1 VRLSTSDLTKEPSSG
16 TLYDQVAERIEGLI
30 DAGTLEIGTR
40 IPSVRKLSVQLDVSV
55 STVLAAYR
63 LLEDR
68 GVIESRPQSGY
79 YVRVQPYVPPAE
91 PEISKGT
98 TTPQVVST
106 GQIVMKF
113 LSEYG
118 RPGVVP
124 LGAAMGAVG
133 SQPLRELNRIMASIG
148 RRAPVTSGGYDIP
161 PGCAGLRAAV
171 ARRSLEAGCA
181 LSPDSI
187 VTTNGSQEAMN
198 LCLRA
203 VAKPGDTIAV
213 ESPTYYGILQII
225 ESLGMKAL
233 EIPTHPRD
241 GISLDALRYALDHK
255 QIKACLFC
263 LNFSNPMGSCMPDE
277 AKRELVEMLG
287 KRRIPLI
294 EDDVYG
300 DLTFVSPRPRAAK
313 AFDKQGL
320 VLLCSSFSKTLA
332 PGYRVGWCAPGVFF
346 DAVAKLKVDT
356 SLASATLPQ
365 MAVAEFLA
373 TSGYEHH
380 LRKVRRVYQQQV
392 ERMTRL
398 VCQHFPASTRVT
410 RPQGGFLIWVELPA
424 EVDSWKLHEQ
434 AISRGISIAP
444 GAIFSAKPKYP
455 NFIRLNCGVNW
466 TDAVDQAIATLGG
479 LIRGR

>member
-1 VRLSTSDLTKEPSSG
+1 MTMPATKSLQSPAAA
-16 TLYDQVAERIEGLI
+16 TLYDQVADRIQGLI
-30 DAGTLEIGTR
+30 DAGTLEIGSR
-40 IPSVRKLSVQLDVSV
+40 IPSVRKLSTQLDVSV

-79 YVRVQPYVPPAE
+79 YVKVQPYVPPAE
-91 PEISKGT
+91 PEISKGHA
-98 TTPQVVST
+98 TPEIVST

-113 LSEYG
+113 LAESG
-118 RPGVVP
+118 KPGVVQ
-124 LGAAMGAVG
+124 LGAAMGAVE
-133 SQPLRELNRIMASIG
+133 SQPLRELNRILASIG
-148 RRAPVTSGGYDIP
+148 RRAPVTTGGYDIP
-161 PGCAGLRAAV
+161 PGCAALRAAV

-225 ESLGMKAL
+225 ESLGMRAL

-241 GISLDALRYALDHK
+241 GVSLPALRYALDHE

-263 LNFSNPMGSCMPDE
+263 TNFSNPVGCTMPDE
-277 AKRELVEMLG
+277 AKKELVELLAS
-287 KRRIPLI
+287 RRIPLI

-300 DLTFVSPRPRAAK
+300 DLTYSPPRPRSAK
-313 AFDKQGL
+313 AFDKQGM

-332 PGYRVGWCAPGVFF
+332 PGYRVGWCAPGIFF
-346 DAVAKLKVDT
+346 NAVAKLKVDT
-356 SLASATLPQ
+356 SFASATLPQ

-380 LRKVRRVYQQQV
+380 LRKVRRMYQQQV

-398 VCQHFPASTRVT
+398 VCQHFPAGTRVT
-410 RPQGGFLIWVELPA
+410 RPQGGFVIWVEMPA
-424 EVDSWKLHEQ
+424 EIDSWRLHEL
-434 AISRGISIAP
+434 AIARGISIAP
-444 GAIFSAKPKYP
+444 GVIFAAKPKYN
-455 NFIRLNCGVNW
+455 NFIRLNCGINW
-466 TDAVDQAIATLGG
+466 NDSVDTAIATLGT
-479 LIRGR
+479 LIRSR